1 MYRMGAELCTLN
13 GEVMIRV
20 GSKLVDSNEVDEG
33 DRAWVEFEL
42 GEVTRLYPDDADG
55 VILKFA
61 NFNDTDI
68 GDVDGVRFVLIN
80 GNDVGAE
87 DMAKVSTILLG
98 NLNVV
103 DGCLGVEVEIDE
115 SNDVAVDGWV
125 RIEFDKGSDALV
137 GCCRN

>member
-1 MYRMGAELCTLN
+1 MYRMGVELCTLN

-55 VILKFA
+55 IILKFA

-68 GDVDGVRFVLIN
+68 GDVDEVRFVLNN

-103 DGCLGVEVEIDE
+103 DGCSGVEVEIDE

-125 RIEFDKGSDALV
+125 RIEFDKGSDALK
-137 GCCRN
+137 